1 MKKRTHNALKK
12 IIILAVWLL
21 IWQIVS
27 VAAGLELLFASPVA
41 VFKEFIVLMG
51 QAEFYI
57 TAAHSFL
64 RITGGFLVSAM
75 AAVILGSFAGRYSLV
90 KDFLAPVIHLMQ
102 SLPIAAFIIL
112 ALMWFGSENISF
124 VIGGMV
130 VIPIVYTAVV
140 QGIKNMDD
148 GLRQMAQVFEVGL
161 LKRVRYIYFPQIYPY
176 VLANCRVA
184 LGMCW
189 KAGVSAEVIGLA
201 SHSIGSQMYYAKL
214 YLLSADLFVW
224 SIVVIALNVL
234 FERVFVVFMQFIK
247 NVMAK

>member
-1 MKKRTHNALKK
+1 MKKRTYNALKK

-27 VAAGLELLFASPVA
+27 MAAGLELLFASPVA

-51 QAEFYI
+51 QSEFYI
-57 TAAHSFL
+57 TVAHSFV

-75 AAVILGSFAGRYSLV
+75 AAVILGAFAGKYSLI
-90 KDFLAPVIHLMQ
+90 KDFFAPVIHLMQ
-102 SLPIAAFIIL
+102 SLPVAAFIIL

-124 VIGGMV
+124 IIGGMV
-130 VIPIVYTAVV
+130 VIPIVYTSVV
-140 QGIKNMDD
+140 QGIMNMDD
-148 GLRQMAQVFEVGL
+148 ELSQMAQIFEVGL

-176 VLANCRVA
+176 VLSNCRVA

-224 SIVVIALNVL
+224 SIVVIVLNVL
-234 FERVFVVFMQFIK
+234 FEHVFIMFMQFIK